1 MFLVNSKLYSLGY
14 LNTEEGMAGR
24 VLDAI
29 LLKIMVTNSI
39 IFQNQLY
46 MYQPGTNHILF
57 SIKIPTR
64 QH

>member
-1 MFLVNSKLYSLGY
+1 MFLVCSKLYSLGY

-39 IFQNQLY
+39 IFQNQLLTY
-46 MYQPGTNHILF
+46 TKHLKLIQMILYHWMNIF
-57 SIKIPTR
+57 
-64 QH
+64 